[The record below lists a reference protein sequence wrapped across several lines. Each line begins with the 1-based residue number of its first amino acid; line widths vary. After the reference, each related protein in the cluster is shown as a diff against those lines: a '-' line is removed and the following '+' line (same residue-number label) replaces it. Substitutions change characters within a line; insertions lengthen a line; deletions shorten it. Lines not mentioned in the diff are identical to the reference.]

1 MDFIKTE
8 VKDHLLLIELNRND
22 KMNAFTFQMLQELAQ
37 AYTMLEDDKT
47 LRCGFLFSKG
57 KHFTA
62 GLDLADVAKHI
73 GKGATLFGDETVDPV
88 QLIGRK
94 RTKPMVVAV
103 QGYALTIAIELILAN
118 DICIAGKDTKF
129 GQIEIKRGI
138 FPFGGATIRFAQR
151 CGWGNAMRYLLTGD
165 SFDENEALRIGLVQE
180 VSDNPYDTGLKV
192 ANTIAKQAPLGVQAT
207 LINATKTFEQGY
219 EAAKADL
226 MPLLQK
232 LMHSKDAQ
240 EGIQSFV
247 ERREAKF
254 TGE

>member
-1 MDFIKTE
+1 M
-8 VKDHLLLIELNRND
+8 
-22 KMNAFTFQMLQELAQ
+22 
-37 AYTMLEDDKT
+37 
-47 LRCGFLFSKG
+47 
-57 KHFTA
+57 
-62 GLDLADVAKHI
+62 
-73 GKGATLFGDETVDPV
+73 
-88 QLIGRK
+88 
-94 RTKPMVVAV
+94 
-103 QGYALTIAIELILAN
+103 
-118 DICIAGKDTKF
+118 
-129 GQIEIKRGI
+129 
-138 FPFGGATIRFAQR
+138 
-151 CGWGNAMRYLLTGD
+151 
-165 SFDENEALRIGLVQE
+165 QE